1 MTPRVDARP
10 STRSS
15 PKTAYSTNPAGPS
28 TEAATRL
35 IASRV
40 RSGLLILTFDIS
52 PLPRQRNW
60 AMPGGSN
67 GYRVALAR
75 RPLMPER
82 ISSLPGTAGLPPS
95 ISSSTSCPELD
106 SIPWR
111 SSTRSVELMGIQPDS
126 VSVIK
131 GQAVTRP
138 LPSTV
143 FGGVAHDRATEPHHR
158 PRSRPRGLGEVHGRG
173 LRPTRAPTV
182 RPLPGRANR
191 KRRQPGL
198 LPGSRPDQPTA
209 LRVPGLGSGI
219 RRDLRPGEGAWP
231 TLLGRS
237 EEDPP
242 RRDQS
247 QRWRARGLLPRSL
260 RARPRDH
267 NPALRVGR
275 VERVEPNN

>member
-1 MTPRVDARP
+1 MTMTTDAEIP
-10 STRSS
+10 WC
-15 PKTAYSTNPAGPS
+15 
-28 TEAATRL
+28 AARNTRL
-35 IASRV
+35 RV
-40 RSGLLILTFDIS
+40 TSWTCRD
-52 PLPRQRNW
+52 
-60 AMPGGSN
+60 
-67 GYRVALAR
+67 
-75 RPLMPER
+75 
-82 ISSLPGTAGLPPS
+82 
-95 ISSSTSCPELD
+95 SSSCSPTMAWSHLD
-106 SIPWR
+106 VPGADFWYVEHGTIR
-111 SSTRSVELMGIQPDS
+111 EFNCYVSVDSLLELMGIQPDS

-131 GQAVTRP
+131 GQAFTRP

-143 FGGVAHDRATEPHHR
+143 FGGAHDRATEPHHR
-158 PRSRPRGLGEVHGRG
+158 PRSRPRGLGEVHGGG